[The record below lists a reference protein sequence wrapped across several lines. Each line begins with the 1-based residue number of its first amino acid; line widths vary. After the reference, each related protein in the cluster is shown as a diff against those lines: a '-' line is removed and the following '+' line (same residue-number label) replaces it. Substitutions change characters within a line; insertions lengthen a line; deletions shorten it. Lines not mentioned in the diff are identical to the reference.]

1 MDKLWCLQFVP
12 IAKSSRTLSMTV
24 NTLQY
29 TSEVCTF
36 RWTFQL
42 SHRNKIHLCKHKQ
55 CIKQFTEHF
64 SVVEHTIRE
73 SPQSVPSVSC
83 GQLFIE
89 SVCYTEA
96 M

>member
-1 MDKLWCLQFVP
+1 MHQ
-12 IAKSSRTLSMTV
+12 T
-24 NTLQY
+24 
-29 TSEVCTF
+29 
-36 RWTFQL
+36 
-42 SHRNKIHLCKHKQ
+42 
-55 CIKQFTEHF
+55 QFTEHV
-64 SVVEHTIRE
+64 SVVEHTIRK